1 MSDENRKETR
11 AGNTESLTKKLWSG
25 ETERENVYKRT
36 GSSISEQRG
45 TEMKQKGEVEGGVR

>member
-11 AGNTESLTKKLWSG
+11 AGNTRESLTQKLWSG

-36 GSSISEQRG
+36 GSSISQQRG
-45 TEMKQKGEVEGGVR
+45 TEMKQRVK